1 MKKRSVT
8 YRDFRNTP
16 GRVSELLA
24 DGKPIPLIA
33 NGTVKALLVPV
44 EDGDVLAALDA
55 WRSARATMALRR
67 LQESARRAGLDT
79 MTMDEIDEVIQ
90 ESRRERRARDAKGN
104 K

>member
-1 MKKRSVT
+1 
-8 YRDFRNTP
+8 
-16 GRVSELLA
+16 
-24 DGKPIPLIA
+24 
-33 NGTVKALLVPV
+33 
-44 EDGDVLAALDA
+44 
-55 WRSARATMALRR
+55 MALRR